1 MGSFLSVNNRRRF
14 PWQGVVF
21 FVCIVVVAGVGV
33 WLSTLFF
40 APIPPPVQRATNEQS
55 RIRRFL
61 DGVWVE
67 PDLVHLPTIGVM
79 IENFIDARPQ
89 AGVARAQLV
98 FEAPVEAGIT
108 RFLALYGSGDTG
120 TEIGPVRSLRPYY
133 LDWARELGAAI
144 VHVGGSDDAIRRVRK
159 EYHQF
164 DIDQFFESGSFWRTK
179 SRAAPHNVYTTLPLL
194 RDVLKARGVIPPVQ
208 ESTWTFVDDPPLEA
222 RAENEQ
228 NVELAFSTDP
238 YTVRWT
244 YDRVTNTYLR
254 SQLGAPHVDADG
266 TEVRARNI
274 VVIPTA
280 VKILDT
286 VGRRAITLS
295 GRGQAMIFRNGTRID
310 ATWQRKATD
319 TRLQLVADDGTQVPL
334 TAGTTW
340 VEVFPRTGVM
350 RYNGV
355 KEIFS
360 KK

>member
-1 MGSFLSVNNRRRF
+1 MGSFLSAHNRRRF

-40 APIPPPVQRATNEQS
+40 ASTPPPVQSTTNES
-55 RIRRFL
+55 PRARRFL

-79 IENFIDARPQ
+79 IENFIDARP
-89 AGVARAQLV
+89 ASGVARAQLV

-108 RFLALYGSGDTG
+108 RFLALYGTGDTG
-120 TEIGPVRSLRPYY
+120 TAIGPVRSLRPYY
-133 LDWARELGAAI
+133 LDWAKELGAAI

-159 EYHQF
+159 EYDRF

-179 SRAAPHNVYTTLPLL
+179 AREAPHNVYTTLPLT
-194 RDVLKARGVIPPVQ
+194 RDVLKVRGVIPPVQ
-208 ESTWTFVDDPPLEA
+208 ESTWTFIDDPLLEA
-222 RAENEQ
+222 RPESEQ
-228 NVELAFSTDP
+228 NIELVFSTDP

-244 YDRVTNTYLR
+244 YDRATNTYFR
-254 SQLGAPHVDADG
+254 SQFGAPHLDADG
-266 TEVRARNI
+266 TEIRAKNI

-286 VGRRAITLS
+286 VGRRAITLLGS
-295 GRGQAMIFRNGTRID
+295 GQAIIFRDGTRVD
-310 ATWQRKATD
+310 ASWRHKATD
-319 TRLQLVADDGTQVPL
+319 ARLQLVASDGTSVSL

-340 VEVFPRTGVM
+340 VEIFPRTGTM
-350 RYNGV
+350 RYNST
-355 KEIFS
+355 KEVFN
-360 KK
+360 K